1 MRYLLKQ
8 RGAEGVQ
15 AMPGVEQ
22 ASPCAV
28 RLQTTQLSVH
38 SRHVASGAPSCRA
51 ARGSVLMAKRIA
63 NAATSNATAM
73 ERVTA
78 RASSRDSMDQP

>member
-1 MRYLLKQ
+1 VNYRRKQ

-15 AMPGVEQ
+15 AIPGVEQ
-22 ASPCAV
+22 ASPWGV

-38 SRHVASGAPSCRA
+38 SMHVASGAPSCLA
-51 ARGSVLMAKRIA
+51 AWGSVLMPRRIA
-63 NAATSNATAM
+63 KTTTRKATEM

-78 RASSRDSMDQP
+78 RVSSRDSMDQP